1 MTVAVYPGTF
11 DPLTC
16 GHMDII
22 ERTAAL
28 IDKLIVGIYENP
40 GKKPLFSLEQRV
52 RLVEEAVSGLSNVQ
66 VRPFKGLTVDFI
78 RQTGGRIMIR
88 GLRANSDF
96 EREFEMALMNRK
108 LAPDIELLCLMTSS
122 EYQFLSSS
130 LIKEVAKLGGCLEGM
145 VPDHVAVALKEEVS
159 LPIELGPG
167 KDQVQN
173 QEPNMKEAK
182 KDGI

>member
-1 MTVAVYPGTF
+1 MDVAVYPGTF

-22 ERTAAL
+22 ERAATL
-28 IDKLIVGIYENP
+28 VGKLVVGIYENP
-40 GKKPLFSLEQRV
+40 TKQPLFPLEQRV
-52 RLVEEAVSGLSNVQ
+52 SLVEEAVAGLSNVR
-66 VRPFKGLTVDFI
+66 VKAFKGLTVDFI
-78 RQTGGRIMIR
+78 RQVGGKVMVR

-122 EYQFLSSS
+122 QYQFLSSS

-145 VPDHVAVALKEEVS
+145 VPEHVAVALKEKFSV
-159 LPIELGPG
+159 PMELATGDG
-167 KDQVQN
+167 K
-173 QEPNMKEAK
+173 M
-182 KDGI
+182 